1 MTIDNDNDTAFLML
15 DAPCSSILSHN
26 TISSREPANRF
37 ESWFDLPYDI
47 TIPNWSSH
55 IINSTTMAKSRM
67 ASSKPP
73 SSSPPP
79 PSSSEMDRSGG
90 SRGTVVVASNHS
102 HSCYSIDVLADAAA
116 ERAARRR
123 AGMCEQCGV
132 VQTHTFVLWGRRRKP
147 IQVWCSISYCRMVW

>member
-15 DAPCSSILSHN
+15 EV
-26 TISSREPANRF
+26 SSREPANRF
-37 ESWFDLPYDI
+37 ENWFDLPVRYYY
-47 TIPNWSSH
+47 PKLVFSH
-55 IINSTTMAKSRM
+55 INNTTMAKSRM

-73 SSSPPP
+73 SSPSPPP
-79 PSSSEMDRSGG
+79 SSSSEMDRSGG

-132 VQTHTFVLWGRRRKP
+132 VQTHTIVLWGRRRKP

>member
-1 MTIDNDNDTAFLML
+1 
-15 DAPCSSILSHN
+15 
-26 TISSREPANRF
+26 
-37 ESWFDLPYDI
+37 
-47 TIPNWSSH
+47 
-55 IINSTTMAKSRM
+55 MAKSRM

-90 SRGTVVVASNHS
+90 SRGTVVASNHHS
-102 HSCYSIDVLADAAA
+102 HSCYNIDVLADAAA

-132 VQTHTFVLWGRRRKP
+132 VQTHTIVLWGRRRKP
-147 IQVWCSISYCRMVW
+147 IQVCVVVFHIAGNKGAFWHAYYYYDHVLDFRCAIICYLIWICDVLWTGEGEGS